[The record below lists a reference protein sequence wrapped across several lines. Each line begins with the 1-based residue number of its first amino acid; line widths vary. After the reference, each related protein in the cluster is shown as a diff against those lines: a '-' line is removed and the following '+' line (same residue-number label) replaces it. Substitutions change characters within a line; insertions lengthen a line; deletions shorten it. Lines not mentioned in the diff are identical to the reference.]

1 MAIEREA
8 CLAQDR
14 NDPLAFAR
22 ERFELPPG
30 VIYLDGNSLGALPK
44 SVRPR
49 IDDVVTREWG
59 RDLIGSWNSAGWYTA
74 PGRSGAKLARL
85 LGAKPAEVTIT
96 DSISVNLFKLLV
108 AAARLRPGRRE
119 ILAEAGNFPS
129 DNHIVESV
137 ARLLGLETRYVP
149 ASEIAASVTQDTAV
163 ATLSHVNYR
172 TAEMQDMAAVTA
184 AIHEA
189 GALAVWDLAHSS
201 GAVALDLDGSGADF
215 AVGCG
220 YKYLNGGPG
229 SPSHIFVAER
239 HQAAFDQPLQGWFGH
254 ADPFRFDDG
263 FAKAPGIRAA
273 LCSTPPMLSLLA
285 FEAALDAFD
294 GVEMRDVAAKGRALC
309 DLFITLAD
317 EKLSRFGVTLA
328 TPRDGAR
335 RGNHVSLRHPQ
346 AFGIVRTL
354 IARGIIGDFRAPDA
368 MRFGFAPLY
377 IRFVDIHDAVAAMA
391 EVIETEAWRELA
403 PVEAGAVT

>member
-1 MAIEREA
+1 MTIARES

-14 NDPLAFAR
+14 DDPLGFAR

-49 IDDVVTREWG
+49 MADVVTREWG
-59 RDLIGSWNSAGWYTA
+59 QDLIGSWNSAGWYAA
-74 PGRSGAKLARL
+74 PGRAGGKLARL
-85 LGAKPAEVTIT
+85 LGAKPSEVTIT

-108 AAARLRPGRRE
+108 AAARMRPGRRE

-129 DNHIVESV
+129 DNHIVESA
-137 ARLLGLETRYVP
+137 ARMLGLVTRFVP
-149 ASEIAASVTQDTAV
+149 AGEIAASVTRDTAV

-172 TAEMQDMAAVTA
+172 TAAMQDMTAVTA
-184 AIHEA
+184 AIQEA

-229 SPSHIFVAER
+229 APSHVFVAER

-294 GVEMRDVAAKGRALC
+294 GIEMHDLAAKGRALC
-309 DLFITLAD
+309 DLFIALAD
-317 EKLSRFGVTLA
+317 EKLARFGVTLA

-335 RGNHVSLRHPQ
+335 RGSHVSLRHPE
-346 AFGIVRTL
+346 AFGIVRAL
-354 IARGIIGDFRAPDA
+354 IARGIVGDFRAPDA

-377 IRFVDIHDAVAAMA
+377 IRFVDIYDAVAAME
-391 EVIETEAWRELA
+391 EVIGGESWHDLA
-403 PVEAGAVT
+403 PLEAGAVT